1 MSPPAPFT
9 SAIGPAI
16 ARYVV
21 LKQALGRRYDTQRH
35 RLVQLDRFLATRP
48 VSDLT
53 AESFSAWCSSIEH
66 LMPSGRRMR
75 MQIVRQFCLYRR
87 RSEPVCF
94 VPDPSQFPP
103 PQPRRRPH
111 VFSEDEIA
119 RLLRAAGALRRWG
132 ASPLYRQVARLALV
146 LLYTSGL
153 RRGEIVRL
161 TLGDYDPVEHV
172 LLVRDSKFHKSRMVP
187 LSKDAG
193 REIVRYLEDRRRH
206 GLPRGADAPLL
217 LHRHGSSLTAYS
229 GNGLRVLMRHL
240 FQTAG
245 VRTAAGRLPRVHD
258 LSFTFAFHVLLR
270 WYRTGADVQARLP
283 ALATYMG
290 HVSILSTQY
299 YLPILDAVAQEAS
312 ERFDRHCAR
321 FLATAPDER
330 GGR

>member
-9 SAIGPAI
+9 SAIGPEI
-16 ARYVV
+16 ARYVAY
-21 LKQALGRRYDTQRH
+21 KQALGRRYDTQRH
-35 RLVQLDRFLATRP
+35 NLVQLDRFLSARA

-66 LMPSGRRMR
+66 VTADGRRKHMLL
-75 MQIVRQFCLYRR
+75 VRQFCLYRR
-87 RSEPVCF
+87 RSERLCF
-94 VPDPSQFPP
+94 VPDPTQFPP

-119 RLLRAAGALRRWG
+119 RLLRAAGSLRHWG
-132 ASPLYRQVARLALV
+132 ASPLYRQCARLALT

-153 RRGEIVRL
+153 RRGEVVRL
-161 TLGDYDPVEHV
+161 TLGDYDPIEHV
-172 LLVRDSKFHKSRMVP
+172 LLVRNSKFHKSRLIP
-187 LSKDAG
+187 LSKDAAT
-193 REIVRYLEDRRRH
+193 EIGRYLEDRRRP
-206 GLPRGADAPLL
+206 GFPRGADAPLL

-240 FQTAG
+240 FRTAG
-245 VRTAAGRLPRVHD
+245 VRTSAGRLPRVHD
-258 LSFTFAFHVLLR
+258 LRFTFAFHALLR

-290 HVSILSTQY
+290 HASILSTEY
-299 YLPILDAVAQEAS
+299 YLPTLDVVAPEAS
-312 ERFDRHCAR
+312 ERFERHCAR
-321 FLATAPDER
+321 ILDATLDER

>member
-9 SAIGPAI
+9 SAIGPVI

-21 LKQALGRRYDTQRH
+21 LKQALGRRFETQRYILA
-35 RLVQLDRFLATRP
+35 RFDGFLAASHAT
-48 VSDLT
+48 DLT
-53 AESFSAWCSSIEH
+53 AETFSGWCSSIKH

-75 MQIVRQFCLYRR
+75 MQIVRQFCVYRR

-103 PQPRRRPH
+103 PQPRHRPH
-111 VFSEDEIA
+111 VFSEDEIVQ
-119 RLLRAAGALRRWG
+119 LLRAAGALRRWG

-161 TLGDYDPVEHV
+161 TLGDYDPVEHI

-187 LSKDAG
+187 LSKDAV
-193 REIVRYLEDRRRH
+193 REIGCYLEDRSRRSF
-206 GLPRGADAPLL
+206 PSGADAPLL
-217 LHRHGSSLTAYS
+217 LHRRRGGLAAYS
-229 GNGLRVLMRHL
+229 GQGLRVMMRHL
-240 FQTAG
+240 FRTAG
-245 VRTAAGRLPRVHD
+245 IRTASGHLPRVHD
-258 LSFTFAFHVLLR
+258 LRFTFAFHALLR

-299 YLPILDAVAQEAS
+299 YLPILDAVALEAS
-312 ERFDRHCAR
+312 EKFERHCAR
-321 FLATAPDER
+321 FLVDALDER